1 MPAEVPTR
9 PEFVI
14 LTHVRSGS
22 SLLAD
27 LMARNG
33 IGNAEEHLNQRV
45 LAKTDNTWD
54 PDQVLRAARRRE
66 LSNYFGSKVMVH
78 WLDDVKRHAGMP
90 AATDAQVVRW
100 LFAEGFVT
108 IHLYRAD
115 TVAAAVS
122 FTLAELSGKWHQIDG
137 KAVGYRS
144 KSAFQIPRWAAL
156 EPLISDNVAWL
167 DGCKQRLR
175 LMAATLEPPVVEMR
189 YEDLAY
195 GNAAQLR
202 RAVSALPGTDGLPL
216 TIRSGHSKLADHRS
230 DELCRQWRAAHPG
243 YEPTPVH
250 GRAQA

>member
-1 MPAEVPTR
+1 MPADVSAR

-45 LAKTDNTWD
+45 LAKGDRAWD
-54 PDQVLRAARRRE
+54 PDEVLAAARSQE

-78 WLDDVKRHAGMP
+78 WLDDVKRHAGVP
-90 AATDAQVVRW
+90 AASDAQVLER

-122 FTLAELSGKWHQIDG
+122 FTLAELSGKWHQVDG
-137 KAVGYRS
+137 KAVGYPSRS
-144 KSAFQIPRWAAL
+144 TFQVPRWAAL

-167 DGCKQRLR
+167 DACKERLR
-175 LMAATLEPPVVEMR
+175 LMAATLDPPVVEMR
-189 YEDLAY
+189 YEDLACDK
-195 GNAAQLR
+195 GVQLK
-202 RAVSALPGTDGLPL
+202 RAVSAIPGTDGLPL
-216 TIRSGHSKLADHRS
+216 TIQSGHAKLADKQS
-230 DELCRQWRAAHPG
+230 QELCLRWRAEHPE
-243 YEPTPVH
+243 YEAAPAA
-250 GRAQA
+250 REARM

>member
-1 MPAEVPTR
+1 MPAEVSTR

-45 LAKTDNTWD
+45 LARAGSSWD
-54 PDQVLRAARRRE
+54 PYEVLAAARRHE
-66 LSNYFGSKVMVH
+66 LSRYFGSKVMVH
-78 WLDDVKRHAGMP
+78 WLDDVKRHAGVP
-90 AATDAQVVRW
+90 AATDVQVLQR

-122 FTLAELSGKWHQIDG
+122 FTLAELSGTWHQIDG
-137 KAVGYRS
+137 KIIGYPS
-144 KSAFQIPRWAAL
+144 KSTFQVPRWAAL

-167 DGCKQRLR
+167 DACKERLS
-175 LMAATLEPPVVEMR
+175 LMAATLGPPVVEMR
-189 YEDLAY
+189 YEDLACDKSM
-195 GNAAQLR
+195 QLK
-202 RAVSALPGTDGLPL
+202 RAVSAIPGTDGLPL
-216 TIRSGHSKLADHRS
+216 TIQSGHRKLADQQS
-230 DELCRQWRAAHPG
+230 QELCLRWRAEHLEYGQIAVPR
-243 YEPTPVH
+243 E
-250 GRAQA
+250 ANM